1 MKHNDIEEMIDL
13 VRVEPSDKPDY
24 QGALDRLKSIDLDYV
39 ARKLSPEQLENVSNY
54 SIHDYPTLEMM
65 SDIETLQKLIDST
78 INQQS
83 NSKTSDEFLIKYEEF
98 IKNGYCDDCNELN
111 CLDSNASYRLL
122 EIIKKYQKALDKT
135 CRIFDEEVHNCDFLL
150 IRNNLCDSKCVNC
163 DQEKRVELMKEWC
176 MSND

>member
-65 SDIETLQKLIDST
+65 GDIETL
-78 INQQS
+78 
-83 NSKTSDEFLIKYEEF
+83 
-98 IKNGYCDDCNELN
+98 
-111 CLDSNASYRLL
+111 
-122 EIIKKYQKALDKT
+122 
-135 CRIFDEEVHNCDFLL
+135 
-150 IRNNLCDSKCVNC
+150 
-163 DQEKRVELMKEWC
+163 
-176 MSND
+176 